1 VSDWKLDEAR
11 SNGNEAASA
20 IPDVC
25 DTIVVGAGFAGMYM
39 LHRLRELGLSTV
51 VFEQAPDVG
60 GTWYWNA
67 YPGARCDAESL
78 FYNYS
83 FDPELRQDYQPKWP
97 ERYSRQPIILGYARH
112 VADRYDLRRD
122 IRFNTRVT
130 RAAWDE
136 DARCWVVETDKGHR
150 VRCRFLISAVGCLSD
165 SQVPDVPGLDTFRG
179 EWYHTGRWPR
189 HEVDF
194 TGKRVAQIGTG
205 SSGIQAAPVI
215 AATAAHLTVL
225 QRTAQYSIPAQNVPL
240 TPEFVDMSLARVKER
255 MARAASGPVV
265 RRLWEIFGTKNTFDD
280 SPEQR
285 EAYFEQL
292 WQLGGPL
299 FPFAYLDTMTD
310 PAANE
315 VAAEFVQRKIRAIV
329 KDPATAEKLMPSYPI
344 GTKRQISD
352 TGYYEMYNRT
362 NVTLEDIRSDP
373 IERVT
378 PEGIMLS
385 SGKLIEA
392 DIIVFATGFDAM
404 TGPIFGL
411 NIEGADGQRLRE
423 TWQAGPL
430 TYLGIASH
438 GFPNLFLLTGPG
450 SPSVLSN
457 VIVSAEQH
465 VNWLTKLLGYLEEH
479 EIDRIEA
486 DLDAQNRWVRYCAD
500 MANESLYPRANSWYM
515 GANIPGKPRVF
526 MPYVG
531 GNALY
536 QTEIDEVEEK
546 GYTGFQLSS
555 SQNALAGVDGDYG

>member
-1 VSDWKLDEAR
+1 
-11 SNGNEAASA
+11 
-20 IPDVC
+20 
-25 DTIVVGAGFAGMYM
+25 
-39 LHRLRELGLSTV
+39 
-51 VFEQAPDVG
+51 
-60 GTWYWNA
+60 
-67 YPGARCDAESL
+67 
-78 FYNYS
+78 
-83 FDPELRQDYQPKWP
+83 
-97 ERYSRQPIILGYARH
+97 
-112 VADRYDLRRD
+112 
-122 IRFNTRVT
+122 
-130 RAAWDE
+130 
-136 DARCWVVETDKGHR
+136 
-150 VRCRFLISAVGCLSD
+150 
-165 SQVPDVPGLDTFRG
+165 
-179 EWYHTGRWPR
+179 
-189 HEVDF
+189 
-194 TGKRVAQIGTG
+194 
-205 SSGIQAAPVI
+205 
-215 AATAAHLTVL
+215 
-225 QRTAQYSIPAQNVPL
+225 
-240 TPEFVDMSLARVKER
+240 
-255 MARAASGPVV
+255 
-265 RRLWEIFGTKNTFDD
+265 
-280 SPEQR
+280 
-285 EAYFEQL
+285 
-292 WQLGGPL
+292 
-299 FPFAYLDTMTD
+299 
-310 PAANE
+310 
-315 VAAEFVQRKIRAIV
+315 
-329 KDPATAEKLMPSYPI
+329 MPSYPI

-352 TGYYEMYNRT
+352 TGYYDMYNRT

-411 NIEGADGQRLRE
+411 NIEGAGGLRLRE

-465 VNWLTKLLGYLEEH
+465 VNWLTKLLGYLQEH

-486 DLDAQNRWVRYCAD
+486 DLDAQSRWVRYCTD

-555 SQNALAGVDGDYG
+555 SQSALAG

>member
-1 VSDWKLDEAR
+1 VSDWKPETDG
-11 SNGNEAASA
+11 SNGTEPASA
-20 IPDVC
+20 VPDVY
-25 DTIVVGAGFAGMYM
+25 DAVVVGAGFAGMYM
-39 LHRLRELGLSTV
+39 LHRLRALGLSAV
-51 VFEQAPDVG
+51 AFEQASDVG
-60 GTWYWNA
+60 GTWYWNR

-78 FYNYS
+78 LYNYS
-83 FDPELRQDYQPKWP
+83 FDAELRQDWQYKWP
-97 ERYSRQPIILGYARH
+97 ERYSRQPVILGYAQH

-122 IRFNTRVT
+122 IRFDSQVT

-136 DARCWVVETDKGHR
+136 EARQWAVETGNGLR

-165 SQVPDVPGLDTFRG
+165 SQVPGIPGLDTFSG
-179 EWYHTGRWPR
+179 DWYHTGRWP
-189 HEVDF
+189 HHDVDF
-194 TGKRVAQIGTG
+194 TGQRVIQIGTG

-215 AATAAHLTVL
+215 AQTAGHLTVL
-225 QRTAQYSIPAQNVPL
+225 QRTAQFSIPARNAPL
-240 TPEFVDMSLARVKER
+240 APELVDASLARIKER
-255 MARAASGPVV
+255 LAKMANGPAV
-265 RRLWEIFGTKNTFDD
+265 RRLWQVLGTRNTFDD

-292 WQLGGPL
+292 WQMGGPL
-299 FPFAYLDTMTD
+299 FPFGYLDTMTD

-315 VAAEFVQRKIRAIV
+315 EAAEFVRRKIRGIV
-329 KDPATAEKLMPSYPI
+329 ADPATAEALMPSYPI
-344 GTKRQISD
+344 GAKRQAIDS
-352 TGYYEMYNRT
+352 GYYETFNRP
-362 NVTLEDIRSDP
+362 NVSLEDIRSDP

-378 PEGIMLS
+378 PDGIMLS

-404 TGPIFGL
+404 TGPIFRL
-411 NIEGADGQRLRE
+411 NIEGTGGRRLRE

-438 GFPNLFLLTGPG
+438 GFPNLFMLTGPG

-465 VNWLTKLLGYLEEH
+465 VNWLTSLIGHLH
-479 EIDRIEA
+479 EQEIERIEA
-486 DLDAQNRWVRYCAD
+486 DLEAQSRWTQYVTD
-500 MANESLYPRANSWYM
+500 MASESLYPQANSWYM

-536 QTEIDEVEEK
+536 QTEIDEVAEK
-546 GYTGFQLSS
+546 GYTGFQLSA
-555 SQNALAGVDGDYG
+555 SQTALAR